1 MQVLFCPVPGAGPST
16 GPITA
21 RLMIWVV
28 VAVNLCVC
36 DKRRIILSHKGF
48 AGALGPTAEPVS
60 LPEVKPALESPV
72 VVGEGWRGHSHA
84 CYRCAC
90 AAPAALPSFGQSLTF
105 GLDPRG
111 AAHPCL
117 GHVWICLCWA
127 CLSLLPAR
135 AGGCWLPWQAVFSSQ
150 LKQKWLIRIR
160 VQWQRLKYRTGPSTL
175 KVFGLWLYSLYSV
188 AV

>member
-60 LPEVKPALESPV
+60 LPEVKPALES
-72 VVGEGWRGHSHA
+72 
-84 CYRCAC
+84 
-90 AAPAALPSFGQSLTF
+90 PAALPSFGQSLTF